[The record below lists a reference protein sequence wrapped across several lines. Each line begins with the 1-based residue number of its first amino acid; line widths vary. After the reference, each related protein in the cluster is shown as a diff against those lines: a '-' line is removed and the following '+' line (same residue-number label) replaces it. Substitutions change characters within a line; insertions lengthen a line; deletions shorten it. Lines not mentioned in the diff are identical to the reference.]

1 MNDEQFFENLA
12 GGGSADG
19 ESVMNGQADEEIREE
34 PAEPQYEAELAR
46 ANMAP
51 ARPRNARPK
60 LVETEE
66 EKTWDDTEPAGEL
79 TVDVYQTPDE
89 IVIESAIAGVKPED
103 IDIQAT
109 PESIAIK
116 GSRHRAREA
125 STGDY
130 LCQECYWGKFARTI
144 IFPEEV
150 NPDGASVGFKN
161 GILTIRLPKANKRK
175 MKSLRVRLD

>member
-12 GGGSADG
+12 GGSTAKNT
-19 ESVMNGQADEEIREE
+19 EETAEPDEEIQETA
-34 PAEPQYEAELAR
+34 AEPEYETELAKASTLQTR
-46 ANMAP
+46 AKSS
-51 ARPRNARPK
+51 RPK
-60 LVETEE
+60 LVETDD

-79 TVDVYQTPDE
+79 TVDVFQTPGE

-103 IDIQAT
+103 IDIQVT
-109 PESIAIK
+109 HESIAIK
-116 GSRHRAREA
+116 GLRHRTREV
-125 STGDY
+125 DDENY

-175 MKSLRVRLD
+175 VKNLKVRLD